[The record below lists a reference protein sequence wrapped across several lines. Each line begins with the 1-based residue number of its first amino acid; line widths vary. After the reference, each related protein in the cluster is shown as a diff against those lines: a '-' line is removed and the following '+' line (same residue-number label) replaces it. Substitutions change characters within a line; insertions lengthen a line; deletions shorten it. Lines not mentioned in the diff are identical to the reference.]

1 MKGFDK
7 AYENEGRAPLYADI
21 IEEYKEGMK
30 VDPYT
35 YPATDWFDLY
45 FVMLLCKNIIY
56 VSPVEMT
63 IYKLVYLSD
72 T

>member
-35 YPATDWFDLY
+35 YPATLV
-45 FVMLLCKNIIY
+45 FVMHRLLLKMQW
-56 VSPVEMT
+56 VP
-63 IYKLVYLSD
+63 LG
-72 T
+72 